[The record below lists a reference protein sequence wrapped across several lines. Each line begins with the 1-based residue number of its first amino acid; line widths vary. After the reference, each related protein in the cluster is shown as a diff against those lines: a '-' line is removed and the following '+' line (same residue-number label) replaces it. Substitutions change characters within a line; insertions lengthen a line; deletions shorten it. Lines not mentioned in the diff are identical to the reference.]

1 MKKFIT
7 LMLIALVAT
16 FGFVSCTYNI
26 TPAVEDTSATEPTA
40 ADTAWNEYKT
50 GISWAEFAVN
60 VGTLVSGGTVKGM
73 TIDPTTV
80 PLEPVIDDKIGS
92 LAFTVVFDKYNYATD
107 YAVTGTVAVKYTGEY
122 VKDTSTINAE
132 NMDVDF
138 DVTFEKIARNTMNTP
153 DLKVKFSTLNG
164 TPGNIVLLDGSDV
177 TTVTLKIVNGT
188 VKELTGASLTSL
200 TFPNTKVEY

>member
-1 MKKFIT
+1 M
-7 LMLIALVAT
+7 MIALVAM

-26 TPAVEDTSATEPTA
+26 TPVEDTSTTEPTA

-60 VGTLVSGGTVKGM
+60 VGTLVNDGTVKGM

-80 PLEPVIDDKIGS
+80 PLVPVIDDKTGS

-122 VKDTSTINAE
+122 VKDASTINAE

-138 DVTFEKIARNTMNTP
+138 DVTFEKIAHNTMNTP

-177 TTVTLKIVNGT
+177 TTVTLNIANGVVN
-188 VKELTGASLTSL
+188 KLTGASLTSL

>member
-26 TPAVEDTSATEPTA
+26 TPAEDTTTTTEPTV

-60 VGTLVSGGTVKGM
+60 VGTLVNGGTVKGM
-73 TIDPTTV
+73 TIDSTTV
-80 PLEPVIDDKIGS
+80 PLTPVIDDKTGS

-107 YAVTGTVAVKYTGEY
+107 YAVTGTVAVKYTGDY
-122 VKDTSTINAE
+122 VKDTSIINAKY
-132 NMDVDF
+132 MDVDF
-138 DVTFEKIARNTMNTP
+138 DVTFEKIAHNTMNTP
-153 DLKVKFSTLNG
+153 ALKVKFSTLNG
-164 TPGNIVLLDGSDV
+164 DPGNIVLLDGSDV
-177 TTVTLKIVNGT
+177 TTVTLNIANGVVN
-188 VKELTGASLTSL
+188 KLTGASLTSL